1 MHNDEL
7 KALFDQQAAGYDQQ
21 WAGMAPIRDNLHFLL
36 GSLFTRLPDDA
47 RILAVGAGTG
57 AEIGYLAARNPG
69 WRFTALDPSG
79 AMLEVCRER
88 AQREGFVE
96 RCDFHVGYLDT
107 LDPTPRYDASTCFL
121 VSQFILDPAS
131 RSAFFGDIAQ
141 RLKPGGLLA
150 SADLSADISAPAYET
165 VLHSWMALMSSAGVQ
180 PEMLER
186 ARQAYARDVAV
197 LPRERVA
204 QIIEAG
210 GFAQAVPFFQSGL
223 MHGWISRK

>member
-36 GSLFTRLPDDA
+36 GSLFTSLPDNA

-69 WRFTALDPSG
+69 WRFIALDPSG

-88 AQREGFVE
+88 AQREGFLE
-96 RCDFHVGYLDT
+96 RCDFHEGYLEN
-107 LDPTPRYDASTCFL
+107 LDSAPTYDASTCFL
-121 VSQFILDPAS
+121 VSQFFLDPAA
-131 RSAFFGDIAQ
+131 RSTFFGEIAQ

-150 SADLSADISAPAYET
+150 SADLSADTASPAYDT
-165 VLHSWMALMSSAGVQ
+165 LLHAWMSLMSSAGVQ
-180 PEMLER
+180 PEALER
-186 ARQAYARDVAV
+186 ARAAYARDVAI
-197 LPRERVA
+197 LPREQVA
-204 QIIEAG
+204 RIIEAG
-210 GFAQAVPFFQSGL
+210 GFSHSLPFFQAGL
-223 MHGWISRK
+223 MHGWISRR